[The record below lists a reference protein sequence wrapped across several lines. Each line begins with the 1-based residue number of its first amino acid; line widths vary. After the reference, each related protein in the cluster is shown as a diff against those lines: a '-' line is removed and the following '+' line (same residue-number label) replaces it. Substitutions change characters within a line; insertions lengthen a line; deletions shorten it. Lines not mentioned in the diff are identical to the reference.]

1 MHYADRYVMLVSS
14 LPHLGPLF
22 RSKQTPLSRMK
33 LQERLRLLRE
43 EDAAQLAQIEAV
55 MHWSHHPIERTD
67 AQIMA
72 QTVAL
77 LEKLDSDTLREVV
90 RFRMEQRT
98 IVAALRRRR
107 LGLDAPPRNVSWGMT
122 PWLDH
127 IVRHWRAPY
136 FALEHVFP
144 WIKVA
149 VELMQKNDLIGLER
163 LLMARVWERCAQAA
177 QTHHFD
183 FEAVVLYVLRWNI
196 IDRWTRYEGH
206 LAAQRFESL
215 VAEGLGGYAK
225 VFAALGVE

>member
-22 RSKQTPLSRMK
+22 RSKQTPLSRLK

-67 AQIMA
+67 AQIVA

-107 LGLDAPPRNVSWGMT
+107 LGQDAPPRNASWGMT
-122 PWLDH
+122 PWLAH

-144 WIKVA
+144 WIKDA
-149 VELMQKNDLIGLER
+149 VDLIQKNDLIGLER

-177 QTHHFD
+177 QAHAFD

-196 IDRWTRYEGH
+196 IDRWTRYDGTQ
-206 LAAQRFESL
+206 AAQRFESL
-215 VAEGLGGYAK
+215 VTEGLGEFAK
-225 VFAALGVE
+225 VFSASGVD